1 MTWYFALKVQIR
13 LLTFFI
19 HKLMIYVQYFK
30 KKYVQYF
37 FLHFHQQLI
46 RFFHMIECYHHQNF
60 FKLCWTFFSCHYFPL
75 MSLTHLNILQ
85 NLPLIR
91 HIDKVEL
98 NYFFHNEAR
107 NFISVKFIICFM
119 RSILIQKKKI
129 HFLLIKGQV
138 H

>member
-1 MTWYFALKVQIR
+1 MQIR
-13 LLTFFI
+13 LVIFFI

-46 RFFHMIECYHHQNF
+46 RFFHMIECYHQNF
-60 FKLCWTFFSCHYFPL
+60 FKLCWTFFSCRYFPL
-75 MSLTHLNILQ
+75 MSLTHLDILQ
-85 NLPLIR
+85 NLPLIQ
-91 HIDKVEL
+91 HTDKVEL
-98 NYFFHNEAR
+98 NFYFHNEAR
-107 NFISVKFIICFM
+107 NFISVKFIICFR